1 MVAMTGAAVLFDLDG
16 TLINTE
22 LRSRA
27 LWAMFLSNHD
37 IPYDE
42 GLLRS
47 LMGRRGQDVLPAL
60 MPDADVGAARAEIE
74 ELLRLPGL
82 PDIVPVPGAA
92 ELVRRVAATG
102 WPIGLVTSAR
112 RAWAEERLADVG
124 VRDLVQTIVADED
137 VSVGKPDPAGY
148 VLAAERLRADPA
160 RCVAFE
166 DSLAGIAAA
175 KAAGMTCVGVATTHH
190 PDDLADADLV
200 VVDLSE
206 IDWPI
211 TGGTDHPS

>member
-1 MVAMTGAAVLFDLDG
+1 MDHMTGAALFDLDG

-27 LWAMFLSNHD
+27 VWAMFLTNHG
-37 IPYDE
+37 IAHDE
-42 GLLRS
+42 ELLRS
-47 LMGRRGQDVLPAL
+47 FMGRRGRDVLPAL
-60 MPDADVGAARAEIE
+60 LPEADLDAVRDEIE
-74 ELLRLPGL
+74 VLLTHPGL
-82 PDIVPVPGAA
+82 PDIVHIPGAA
-92 ELVRRVAATG
+92 DLVRRVSAEG

-112 RAWAEERLADVG
+112 RAWAEARLADVG
-124 VRDLVQTIVADED
+124 VRDLVQTIVSDED
-137 VSVGKPDPAGY
+137 VAVGKPDPAGY

-160 RCVAFE
+160 KCVAFE

-190 PDDLADADLV
+190 PDELAAADLV
-200 VVDLSE
+200 VADLSE

-211 TGGTDHPS
+211 SGGTDRPS